1 MLVDITRQ
9 KPFKM
14 GEHILYKGKSTTLS
28 DNTRPMQIQIV
39 TNGNLVT
46 KRKRVKQENKGTM
59 RMRHSPVSM
68 SPIIQCLWKNVLL
81 PPKMRLA
88 YLIANSHS
96 SFVAFLFRPFVL
108 HA

>member
-39 TNGNLVT
+39 TNDNLVT
-46 KRKRVKQENKGTM
+46 RKEKE
-59 RMRHSPVSM
+59 
-68 SPIIQCLWKNVLL
+68 
-81 PPKMRLA
+81 
-88 YLIANSHS
+88 
-96 SFVAFLFRPFVL
+96 
-108 HA
+108 

>member
-46 KRKRVKQENKGTM
+46 RKEKE
-59 RMRHSPVSM
+59 
-68 SPIIQCLWKNVLL
+68 
-81 PPKMRLA
+81 
-88 YLIANSHS
+88 
-96 SFVAFLFRPFVL
+96 
-108 HA
+108 